1 MVLLIFVMGGFIM
14 YGKLVNGAIK
24 YAPVNYLTEDNKMIF
39 NFNTNVDV
47 MKEYGFKE
55 VINVVPSYDA
65 NTQTL
70 TMDGY
75 IEDADTITVK
85 YVITAKP
92 LSKEEQIQIQ
102 KNLALT
108 FFAETLTDAQALQ
121 VPMLFE
127 EFNGNG
133 VKYKAGKRI
142 IYEGVLYK
150 VLQDHTS
157 QEVWTPTAAH
167 SLFAKVINETITGE
181 IPDWEQPD
189 STNAYM
195 KGNKVKFN
203 GKIYESVIDNN
214 VWSPTAYPSGWKEV
228 TE

>member
-1 MVLLIFVMGGFIM
+1 M

-65 NTQTL
+65 NTQTI

-92 LSKEEQIQIQ
+92 LSKEEQIQNQ

-121 VPMLFE
+121 VPMLFD
-127 EFNGNG
+127 EFNGDG
-133 VKYKAGKRI
+133 VKYKAGKRVL
-142 IYEGVLYK
+142 YEGVLYK

-157 QEVWTPTAAH
+157 QEGWTPTAAH
-167 SLFAKVINETITGE
+167 SLFAKVINETIDGSVPE
-181 IPDWEQPD
+181 FEQPD
-189 STNAYM
+189 STNPYM
-195 KGNKVKFN
+195 KGDKVIFN
-203 GKIYESVIDNN
+203 GKVYESLIDNN
-214 VWSPTAYPSGWKEV
+214 VYSPSDYPTGWKEI
-228 TE
+228 TNN

>member
-1 MVLLIFVMGGFIM
+1 M
-14 YGKLVNGAIK
+14 YGKLIDGVIK
-24 YAPVNYLTEDNKMIF
+24 YAPTNYLTENGKMIL
-39 NFNTNVDV
+39 NFNTNIEV
-47 MKEYGFKE
+47 MLENGFKE
-55 VINVVPSYDA
+55 IINVVPSYDA
-65 NTQTL
+65 NTQVV
-70 TMDGY
+70 TMDSY
-75 IEDADTITVK
+75 TEEATTITVN
-85 YVITAKP
+85 YVVTAKP
-92 LSKEEQIQIQ
+92 LTKEEQLENQ

-108 FFAETLTDAQALQ
+108 FFAETLSDAQALQ
-121 VPMLFE
+121 VPMLFD
-127 EFNGNG
+127 EFDGNG
-133 VKYKAGKRI
+133 VAYEVGKRVLYNDI
-142 IYEGVLYK
+142 LYK
-150 VLQDHTS
+150 VIQAHTS
-157 QEVWTPTAAH
+157 QEGWTPIAAP

>member
-1 MVLLIFVMGGFIM
+1 M
-14 YGKLVNGAIK
+14 YGKLIDGVIK
-24 YAPVNYLTEDNKMIF
+24 YAPTNYLTENGKMIL
-39 NFNTNVDV
+39 NFNTNTEV
-47 MKEYGFKE
+47 MLENGFKE
-55 VINVVPSYDA
+55 IINVVPSYDA
-65 NTQTL
+65 NTQVV
-70 TMDGY
+70 TMDSY
-75 IEDADTITVK
+75 TEEATTITVN
-85 YVITAKP
+85 YVVTAKP
-92 LSKEEQIQIQ
+92 LTKEEQLENQ

-108 FFAETLTDAQALQ
+108 FFAETLSDAQALQ
-121 VPMLFE
+121 VPMLFD
-127 EFNGNG
+127 EFDGNG
-133 VKYKAGKRI
+133 VAYEVGKRI
-142 IYEGVLYK
+142 MYNGILYK
-150 VLQDHTS
+150 VIQAHTS
-157 QEVWTPTAAH
+157 QAGWNPIDAP